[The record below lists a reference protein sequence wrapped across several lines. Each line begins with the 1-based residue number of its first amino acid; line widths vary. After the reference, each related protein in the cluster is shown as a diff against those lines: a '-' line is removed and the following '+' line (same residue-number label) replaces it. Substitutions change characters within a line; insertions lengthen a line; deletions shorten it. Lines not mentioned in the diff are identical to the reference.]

1 MHIHEYQAK
10 RLLSAYG
17 VPTPEGRLAATP
29 GEAEQ
34 AARDLPGPVWVVK
47 AQIHAGGRGKAGG
60 VKVCRSPEEAR
71 EAAASLLGARLV
83 TPQTGP
89 DGERVNAVWIERG
102 TASARECYLAVAL
115 DRASQCLTVMA
126 SPGGGM
132 DIEAVA
138 ASSPERVFTARLDGG
153 HYLWP
158 FQARNLLEGWGL
170 ESGPAR
176 ELASLVRRLAALA
189 AEKGLTYVRLGGS
202 IGTLVNGAGLAM
214 ATMDAIKQAGAEPA
228 NFLDAGGGA
237 SEETVAAGFSIML
250 SDPHVRGI
258 LINIFGGILR
268 CDIVA
273 HGIVNAAR
281 KLDIAV
287 PLVVRLEGTNVAEGR
302 RILRES
308 GLRFHTASS
317 MSEAARLIVGLAA
330 ESPQEAGV

>member
-60 VKVCRSPEEAR
+60 VKMCRSPEEAR

-158 FQARNLLEGWGL
+158 FQARNLLEGWGW
-170 ESGPAR
+170 SPAR
-176 ELASLVRRLAALA
+176 RGNWPLWC
-189 AEKGLTYVRLGGS
+189 GGW
-202 IGTLVNGAGLAM
+202 
-214 ATMDAIKQAGAEPA
+214 
-228 NFLDAGGGA
+228 
-237 SEETVAAGFSIML
+237 
-250 SDPHVRGI
+250 R
-258 LINIFGGILR
+258 
-268 CDIVA
+268 
-273 HGIVNAAR
+273 
-281 KLDIAV
+281 
-287 PLVVRLEGTNVAEGR
+287 PLPPK
-302 RILRES
+302 RI
-308 GLRFHTASS
+308 
-317 MSEAARLIVGLAA
+317 
-330 ESPQEAGV
+330 

>member
-89 DGERVNAVWIERG
+89 DGERVNAVWIEQG

-138 ASSPERVFTARLDGG
+138 ASSPERVFTARLD
-153 HYLWP
+153 
-158 FQARNLLEGWGL
+158 
-170 ESGPAR
+170 
-176 ELASLVRRLAALA
+176 
-189 AEKGLTYVRLGGS
+189 
-202 IGTLVNGAGLAM
+202 
-214 ATMDAIKQAGAEPA
+214 
-228 NFLDAGGGA
+228 
-237 SEETVAAGFSIML
+237 
-250 SDPHVRGI
+250 
-258 LINIFGGILR
+258 
-268 CDIVA
+268 
-273 HGIVNAAR
+273 
-281 KLDIAV
+281 
-287 PLVVRLEGTNVAEGR
+287 
-302 RILRES
+302 
-308 GLRFHTASS
+308 
-317 MSEAARLIVGLAA
+317 
-330 ESPQEAGV
+330 

>member
-176 ELASLVRRLAALA
+176 ELASLVRRLVALA
-189 AEKGLTYVRLGGS
+189 AEKDMTQLEINPER
-202 IGTLVNGAGLAM
+202 
-214 ATMDAIKQAGAEPA
+214 
-228 NFLDAGGGA
+228 
-237 SEETVAAGFSIML
+237 
-250 SDPHVRGI
+250 RGRI
-258 LINIFGGILR
+258 CG
-268 CDIVA
+268 V
-273 HGIVNAAR
+273 
-281 KLDIAV
+281 
-287 PLVVRLEGTNVAEGR
+287 GR
-302 RILRES
+302 QDEL
-308 GLRFHTASS
+308 
-317 MSEAARLIVGLAA
+317 
-330 ESPQEAGV
+330 